1 MDFPAGISSAH
12 VRQVFQGAADLTER
26 RLDLHGVAATAFFLD
41 GLTAGKD
48 IAQVLLRPAAECL
61 SGSAE
66 EMYRQCLTGTI
77 WAAVAKEVQD
87 LPTLCSLLSPMT
99 YAETDTLPSS
109 PRAGSA
115 LPFVSSLQYGGFF
128 GLTRAGVTIKIC
140 LAYLCSR
147 N

>member
-1 MDFPAGISSAH
+1 MAKKPLASRGWHVHAPADSGERGNAH
-12 VRQVFQGAADLTER
+12 GPCRTSILQP
-26 RLDLHGVAATAFFLD
+26 H
-41 GLTAGKD
+41 
-48 IAQVLLRPAAECL
+48 PAASSRGL
-61 SGSAE
+61 ILRSPA
-66 EMYRQCLTGTI
+66 LF
-77 WAAVAKEVQD
+77 
-87 LPTLCSLLSPMT
+87 PTLCSLLSPMT